1 MYDLKTYRIIRQSV
15 PFFGL
20 KDIGKSSVSTTC
32 TVHIITKVKGPTF
45 CSKGGLK
52 YRLKKHGIVENLL
65 FSDNKFSN
73 GKLYYEVASR
83 IDMNSEINS
92 QVSEKP
98 KFREKNAASRR
109 HHESVLPGYTKNQSR
124 HVFLFKKM
132 IRFSQKNRDTH

>member
-92 QVSEKP
+92 SRVRTTRLHKKSEP
-98 KFREKNAASRR
+98 TCF
-109 HHESVLPGYTKNQSR
+109 SV
-124 HVFLFKKM
+124 
-132 IRFSQKNRDTH
+132 